1 MHEHGLSLSA
11 VDLLHAEDTF
21 NTVNREFG
29 RFFDEYDLLLTP
41 TTAQLPWDI
50 GRHASEGGEYT
61 ARSWTDHVF
70 SVGPFTAVFN
80 CTGQPAISLP
90 LGRSEAG
97 LPIGIQLVAPFG
109 REDLLLSLA
118 ALFEQVMPW
127 PQVAPQARWTEGR
140 DAETDDNH
148 RDRRAW

>member
-1 MHEHGLSLSA
+1 MSLSA

-29 RFFDEYDLLLTP
+29 RFFNEYDLLLTP
-41 TTAQLPWDI
+41 TTAQLPWKI
-50 GRHASEGGEYT
+50 GQHASEGGRYT

-70 SVGPFTAVFN
+70 SVSPFTAVFN

-90 LGRSEAG
+90 LGRSESG

-127 PQVAPQARWTEGR
+127 PQVAPLAL
-140 DAETDDNH
+140 D
-148 RDRRAW
+148 